1 MEKKWDTKE
10 EKDLYF
16 QKRKKYTKWI
26 VIGYVFFIFV
36 FVGAII
42 YSIFSILENTSKKF
56 IGTWNCNQGQ
66 AVLRIDSKT
75 LKFYEN
81 DNNNLSSNYFVNQY
95 NSHFNNQTKQEIW
108 HISMKD
114 GNDDIS
120 AIITMNDNDISKL
133 QFQLQTKSYI
143 CVQMNENI

>member
-1 MEKKWDTKE
+1 MNILSKLSLFYLVLDIG
-10 EKDLYF
+10 DIL
-16 QKRKKYTKWI
+16 
-26 VIGYVFFIFV
+26 IGYVFFIFI

-42 YSIFSILENTSKKF
+42 YSIFSILENTSKKL

-81 DNNNLSSNYFVNQY
+81 DNNNLSSNYFVNQH